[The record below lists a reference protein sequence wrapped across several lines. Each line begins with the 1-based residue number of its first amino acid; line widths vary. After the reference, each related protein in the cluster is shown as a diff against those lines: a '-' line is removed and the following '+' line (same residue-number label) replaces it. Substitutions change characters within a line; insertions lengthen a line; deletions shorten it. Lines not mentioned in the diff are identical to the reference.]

1 MLLRDSRRLP
11 RVLAAW
17 LAPLVAGC
25 PAPPVEPAA
34 DGLVSLTVVN
44 NSAEEIAYLHVSP
57 HDSESWGPDV
67 LGAENTIEPGQAFTV
82 RIPPGVYDLMV
93 ENFDHVEIGRSMG
106 VSIRED
112 SQWIL
117 YPE

>member
-1 MLLRDSRRLP
+1 VQTGGSRLVP
-11 RVLAAW
+11 WVLAVL
-17 LAPLVAGC
+17 LAPAVAGC
-25 PAPPVEPAA
+25 PAPPVAPAA

-44 NSAEEIAYLHVSP
+44 NSTEEVAYLHVSP
-57 HDSESWGPDV
+57 QDSESWGPDV
-67 LGAENTIEPGQAFTV
+67 LGAENTIEPGQTFTV

-93 ENFDHVEIGRSMG
+93 ENFDHVEVGRSMG
-106 VSIRED
+106 VSIQED